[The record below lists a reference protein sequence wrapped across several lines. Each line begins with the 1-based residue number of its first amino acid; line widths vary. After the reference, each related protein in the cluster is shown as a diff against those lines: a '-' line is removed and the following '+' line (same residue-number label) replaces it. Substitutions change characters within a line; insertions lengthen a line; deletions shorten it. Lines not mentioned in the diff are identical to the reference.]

1 MTWLPQLCQ
10 LQTVLQQFELGY
22 LIFHLSGI
30 DGVASKWVGWRI
42 VVDDIKLVKVQLIVP
57 LAPTPSCFVAAVT
70 IIISVPSPMR
80 AVAAVCAAR

>member
-10 LQTVLQQFELGY
+10 LQTVLQQFESGY

-42 VVDDIKLVKVQLIVP
+42 VVDGIKLVKVQLIVL
-57 LAPTPSCFVAAVT
+57 LALTPSYFVAAVT
-70 IIISVPSPMR
+70 IVI
-80 AVAAVCAAR
+80 